1 MTLIGVWQRDK
12 DSDFYDLPF
21 DRRIFM
27 GMASLNSTFILP
39 VKPDLRLTLNG
50 FCQTGAIQGIYDLPT
65 SGNLDLGLRY
75 AFAGG
80 NCILTAWCKDIFQ
93 TAGIDPQIRYGRQ
106 WVTNDYSCF
115 RSVGRK
121 GRRWIRRVSNR
132 IPAFSVEISRP
143 VSGDITACERGYL
156 RPCPGISP
164 GPGRRA

>member
-1 MTLIGVWQRDK
+1 
-12 DSDFYDLPF
+12 
-21 DRRIFM
+21 M

-39 VKPDLRLTLNG
+39 VKPDLRLTLSG
-50 FCQTGAIQGIYDLPT
+50 FVRSKAHQGIYDLPT

-115 RSVGRK
+115 RSVGLSFAWKFGGYQEKKREA
-121 GRRWIRRVSNR
+121 VDT
-132 IPAFSVEISRP
+132 SRFK
-143 VSGDITACERGYL
+143 
-156 RPCPGISP
+156 
-164 GPGRRA
+164 

>member
-1 MTLIGVWQRDK
+1 MQASIPFKAGKWLDARLTLIGVWQRDK

-39 VKPDLRLTLNG
+39 VKPDLRLTLSG
-50 FCQTGAIQGIYDLPT
+50 FVRSKAHQGIYDLPT

-93 TAGIDPQIRYGRQ
+93 TAGIDPQIRYGGPLLCLEVRRLSGEEKGGGGHVAFQ
-106 WVTNDYSCF
+106 IGF
-115 RSVGRK
+115 R
-121 GRRWIRRVSNR
+121 
-132 IPAFSVEISRP
+132 PF
-143 VSGDITACERGYL
+143 L
-156 RPCPGISP
+156 
-164 GPGRRA
+164 